1 MVSEILPRSPIVLKA
16 KSSDSPRKVDL
27 LQNLK
32 SGCEESIFPNQRVI
46 SNKEAS
52 TPDCNSPPSGCKS
65 SDGEW
70 IWMAHE
76 DWRLLEEFA
85 GAAAGASDMLNAQRG
100 ALEAKVEEISVS
112 DTSSSR
118 EEALLKELR
127 QMRLQMA
134 AILEE
139 KSKVEEDN
147 AELLKNCHFLHQQNK
162 ELKQRRQSGRRPAM
176 GSSVYPSRKSL
187 LCNVSVSADVA
198 PDDGS

>member
-32 SGCEESIFPNQRVI
+32 SGCEESIFPSQRVI

-100 ALEAKVEEISVS
+100 ALEVQFRHFECFSRLFISICITLFPLFVFFCVTHRYIIV
-112 DTSSSR
+112 DQIGR
-118 EEALLKELR
+118 ETCSLS
-127 QMRLQMA
+127 QTWNPTFV
-134 AILEE
+134 I
-139 KSKVEEDN
+139 SN
-147 AELLKNCHFLHQQNK
+147 FFLHC
-162 ELKQRRQSGRRPAM
+162 
-176 GSSVYPSRKSL
+176 SRNRYWLSR
-187 LCNVSVSADVA
+187 
-198 PDDGS
+198 